1 MNFRDPETNR
11 IHWQC
16 RRSMLELDL
25 LLTDFLEKYYPEL
38 CQSARQ
44 EFVRLL
50 NFPDQSLQRWLLG
63 DAKEIPPGMQRIVKA
78 IREGCSEGG
87 EKK

>member
-1 MNFRDPETNR
+1 
-11 IHWQC
+11 
-16 RRSMLELDL
+16 
-25 LLTDFLEKYYPEL
+25 
-38 CQSARQ
+38 
-44 EFVRLL
+44 
-50 NFPDQSLQRWLLG
+50 LLG